1 METGDTAKISYVI
14 ENKGQEKENGILKIS
29 AINIKNKNVTE
40 LENKETK
47 IGQERKLLKP

>member
-40 LENKETK
+40 WKIRKRKRTGRENY
-47 IGQERKLLKP
+47 